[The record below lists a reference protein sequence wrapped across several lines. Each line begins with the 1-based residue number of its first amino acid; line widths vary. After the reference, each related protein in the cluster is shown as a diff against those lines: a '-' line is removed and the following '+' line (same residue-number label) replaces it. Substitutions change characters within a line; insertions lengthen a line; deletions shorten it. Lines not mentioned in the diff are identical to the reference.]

1 MQRTFPS
8 PVAVTADAWR
18 LARYGGWAAPLA
30 FAALPLYV
38 HLPAH
43 MVTQP
48 GWSLAAIGTVLLAVR
63 AADAALDPWLG
74 RRIDRL
80 GGGQGLRLL
89 WIGLAGAA
97 LLGSGWSVLF
107 LLRWPAGPQG
117 AALLALAL
125 LLTSIGYS
133 VAQIAHQAWGV
144 ALAGSDASRAG
155 QAIEGAQAR
164 WVGAREAGALAG
176 VIVASAVPAVA
187 GWPLTVSLWWL
198 LALLG
203 ALALGTLV
211 GSQRPLTPAV
221 ASGVHAEASRAAAW
235 PAAWTRPLLVQLVNG
250 IAAAVPATLVL
261 LVVRDVL
268 GGGPALE
275 ATALLTYFGAATAAV
290 PLAVRAVAR
299 WGAHASWACGML
311 LAALGFLPFVLM
323 PTTPVFLAV
332 CALTGAAL
340 TLETLAGQTVWI
352 SRLEAAGPGQ
362 RARGFGWWALVNKS
376 TLALAA
382 GLALPLVQA
391 LGYQASQPGQAS
403 GRASEL
409 LAVYVGLPVAF
420 KLLAVAMLCWPQ
432 RWRARTLPGR
442 VRP

>member
-1 MQRTFPS
+1 MQRAFPS
-8 PVAVTADAWR
+8 PIAVTGEAWR

-80 GGGQGLRLL
+80 GRGQGLRLL
-89 WIGLAGAA
+89 WIGLGGAA
-97 LLGSGWSVLF
+97 LLGSGWSALF

-133 VAQIAHQAWGV
+133 IAQIAHQAWGV
-144 ALAGSDASRAG
+144 ALAGSHAIRAG
-155 QAIEGAQAR
+155 QAIEGAQAS

-176 VIVASAVPAVA
+176 VIVASAVPALA
-187 GWPLTVSLWWL
+187 GWPLTVSIWWV
-198 LALLG
+198 LAALG
-203 ALALGTLV
+203 ALALATLA
-211 GSQRPLTPAV
+211 GSQRPLTPA
-221 ASGVHAEASRAAAW
+221 AAAGTHATAMRSAAW

-268 GGGPALE
+268 GGGAALE
-275 ATALLTYFGAATAAV
+275 AAALLTYFGAATVAV

-299 WGAHASWACGML
+299 WGARASWACGMV
-311 LAALGFLPFVLM
+311 LAALGFLPFALM
-323 PTTPVFLAV
+323 PTTPMFLAV

-340 TLETLAGQTVWI
+340 ALETLAGQTLWI
-352 SRLEAAGPGQ
+352 SRLELGGSGQ

-391 LGYQASQPGQAS
+391 LGHQAGSMAQPSPPPAG
-403 GRASEL
+403 L
-409 LAVYVGLPVAF
+409 LAVYVGLPVLF
-420 KLLAVAMLCWPQ
+420 KLLALAILC
-432 RWRARTLPGR
+432 LPR
-442 VRP
+442 KV